1 MRNILYDLY
10 SKWEHHPTQN
20 SEFDEIN
27 SKIIAEMEH
36 FKSIMNPDDCLR
48 LDELECLYT
57 QAGEYEQADVFV
69 EGFKLGVM
77 IMCAVFNDDQR

>member
-1 MRNILYDLY
+1 
-10 SKWEHHPTQN
+10 
-20 SEFDEIN
+20 
-27 SKIIAEMEH
+27 MEH